1 METRSPRR
9 QRGMTTIYDVAKA
22 AGVSSMTVSR
32 VINGEKNVREAT
44 RDKVNEAIAALSY
57 KPNPA
62 ARSLASADA
71 VRVGLLYSNP
81 SAAYL
86 SEFLVG
92 GLDQCA
98 ASNIQLVVEKCEPGR
113 DEADVARHLLATG
126 VDGIILPPP
135 LCDAAVVL
143 DVVIAAGVPAVA
155 VASGAPRAEIAA
167 VSIDD
172 FEAARVMTAHLIAAG
187 HRRIGFIIGHPNQTA
202 SARRL
207 EGHRAAL
214 TEAGIEHDPGLIV
227 QGYFTYRSGL
237 DAAELLIAGPRPTAI
252 FASNDDMAAASVAV
266 AHRHRLDVPRDLAVV
281 GFDDTALATT
291 IWPELTTIRQ
301 PIADMSR
308 AAVDLLAEEI
318 RSRRSGEAPRHRQIV
333 LDFALIERG
342 SVRD

>member
-9 QRGMTTIYDVAKA
+9 QRGATTIYDVAKA

-32 VINGEKNVREAT
+32 VINGEKNVRDAT
-44 RDKVNEAIAALSY
+44 REKVNEAIAALSY

-135 LCDAAVVL
+135 LCDAAAVL
-143 DVVIAAGVPAVA
+143 DVVIATGVPAVA

-202 SARRL
+202 SAQRL

-214 TEAGIEHDPGLIV
+214 TEAGIEHDPALIV

-291 IWPELTTIRQ
+291 IWPELTTIHQ

-318 RSRRSGEAPRHRQIV
+318 RSRRSGVAPRHRQIV